1 MNTETYVHTPVFLDE
16 VLHGLEIQPDGLYVD
31 CTFGRGGHSRAI
43 LERLGDNGRLVVF
56 DKDPDAIRNAR
67 ELSALDP
74 RVHVVHA
81 PFSALASN
89 ITALGKA
96 GQINGILFDLGVS
109 SPQLDDSKRGF
120 SFSRDGILDMRMDPG
135 TGTSAADW
143 INTAELFE
151 IANVLKVYGEEKF
164 SKRIASA
171 IVIARSE
178 KPVET
183 TAELAGI
190 ISAAVPSRELKKH
203 PATRTFQAIRIYIN
217 NELEELGVG
226 LLQAFEM
233 LAINGRLLVISFHS
247 LEDRIVKRFMR
258 ERAISDPYPR
268 EVPVT
273 ADMIKP
279 RMRLAGKALRPSSA
293 EVSSNPRAR
302 SAVLRSAVK
311 LTV

>member
-1 MNTETYVHTPVFLDE
+1 MNTDTYVHTPVLLDE
-16 VLHGLEIQPDGLYVD
+16 VLHGLEIQQDGFYVD

-56 DKDPDAIRNAR
+56 DKDPDAIRHAR

-109 SPQLDDSKRGF
+109 SPQLDDSERGF
-120 SFSRDGILDMRMDPG
+120 SFSRDGNLDMRMDPG

-190 ISAAVPSRELKKH
+190 IAAAVPSRELKKH

-217 NELEELGVG
+217 NELEELGIG

-247 LEDRIVKRFMR
+247 LEDRMVKRFMR

-279 RMRLAGKALRPSSA
+279 RMRLAGKALRPSPA

-302 SAVLRSAVK
+302 SAVLRTAVK
-311 LTV
+311 LTA